1 MCGILGGYINSSYQ
15 ESEDKIKQGLFELR
29 HRGPNDSGYEMY
41 PLEQGQCFLGHTRLS
56 IIDLSTDGHQPMVS
70 HDRRYK
76 IVFNGEIYNYKEL
89 RKELINLGF
98 IFKTQTDTE
107 VLLTMWQHLGEKCLV
122 KLKGMFVFAVF
133 DSQDNTLTCV
143 RDAFG
148 IKPFFY
154 TFESGSFLFA
164 SEIRG
169 LRSLKKQA
177 LTLNIQ
183 RAYDYLVHGVYDSND
198 QTFYQG
204 IYHLLP
210 ATIMKVSMTDSSKL
224 NVQFKTWW
232 KPNIDQSTNVSFD
245 EAKELVRNQFLEN
258 VKLHLRSDVPVAAAL
273 SGGIDSSAIVCTM
286 RYLEPDMDINTY
298 SFIAQNHPANEE
310 KWVNLVNNYV
320 GAIPN
325 KIVLSPGNLIKDLD
339 QMINAQG
346 EPFGSTSI
354 YAQYKLFEHAK
365 SNGITV
371 SLEGQGADELLGGYD
386 GYPGAK
392 IRSLLDQGNVLKAY
406 QFIREW
412 SKYPDRSMIIGLKNL
427 ISDIMPDQTQS
438 IMRQLNNMPVAP
450 DWIRA
455 DILRD
460 QGVKIR
466 HPKTKYAMTQKD
478 RRVVAELINAVT
490 QRGLIHLLRHSDRNS
505 MAFSIESRVPFLTTD
520 MAELMFSLPENYL
533 VSDNGETKHVFRHA
547 MRGIVPDEILF
558 RKDKIGFV
566 TPEIDWFINNRSTLS
581 KYLQED
587 LDLDFIDQKG
597 IYCQFN
603 RILDGEIKFSWQ
615 AWRWINFS
623 RWYQLNF

>member
-15 ESEDKIKQGLFELR
+15 ESEHKIKQGLFELR

-89 RKELINLGF
+89 RQELIKLGF

-122 KLKGMFVFAVF
+122 KLKGMFAFAVF

-169 LRSLKKQA
+169 LRALKTQA
-177 LTLNIQ
+177 LALNIQ

-204 IYHLLP
+204 IHHLLP

-273 SGGIDSSAIVCTM
+273 SGG
-286 RYLEPDMDINTY
+286 N
-298 SFIAQNHPANEE
+298 
-310 KWVNLVNNYV
+310 
-320 GAIPN
+320 
-325 KIVLSPGNLIKDLD
+325 
-339 QMINAQG
+339 
-346 EPFGSTSI
+346 
-354 YAQYKLFEHAK
+354 
-365 SNGITV
+365 
-371 SLEGQGADELLGGYD
+371 
-386 GYPGAK
+386 
-392 IRSLLDQGNVLKAY
+392 
-406 QFIREW
+406 
-412 SKYPDRSMIIGLKNL
+412 
-427 ISDIMPDQTQS
+427 
-438 IMRQLNNMPVAP
+438 
-450 DWIRA
+450 
-455 DILRD
+455 
-460 QGVKIR
+460 
-466 HPKTKYAMTQKD
+466 
-478 RRVVAELINAVT
+478 
-490 QRGLIHLLRHSDRNS
+490 
-505 MAFSIESRVPFLTTD
+505 
-520 MAELMFSLPENYL
+520 
-533 VSDNGETKHVFRHA
+533 
-547 MRGIVPDEILF
+547 
-558 RKDKIGFV
+558 
-566 TPEIDWFINNRSTLS
+566 
-581 KYLQED
+581 
-587 LDLDFIDQKG
+587 
-597 IYCQFN
+597 
-603 RILDGEIKFSWQ
+603 
-615 AWRWINFS
+615 
-623 RWYQLNF
+623 